1 MLRIIPH
8 LEHLL
13 KTCDC
18 VILPQLGGFVLQ
30 SASALYVAEEG
41 LFRPM
46 HKDVVFNA
54 GLKYNDGLLAEK
66 YMDAYGVSFQRAYRM
81 LEEDVEEI
89 KSLLFR
95 ELRVSLGN
103 VGTLRRGTEG
113 QIIFQS
119 GDAEIF
125 SIESYGLSAFRIKAW
140 EDLQRESE
148 ASAPT
153 KKNTYYIPVNRSILH
168 GVASAAAAIALFL
181 MISTPVKEINPSSYT
196 ASFIPAEIVK
206 TASPNKDKAA
216 LPVAVQ
222 ATATAKTTTLSASA
236 PSTRKSTEKAAVKL
250 PVYYVVIGSV
260 KTKKQADELTLKAE
274 RTGIKNVSKV
284 IVSDKIRVYADKFT
298 DKGKAEAYLAKIKQ
312 TPKYQDAWLYTRNK

>member
-1 MLRIIPH
+1 M
-8 LEHLL
+8 
-13 KTCDC
+13 
-18 VILPQLGGFVLQ
+18 Q